1 MTKIFLVFLFWTCKA
16 TFFIG
21 IEGLSS
27 NFQPLVDHFSV
38 LSRPHESFINVCH
51 HYRFNLEI
59 FDSKSTDRNIIYRL
73 RFDGYQPIFDLFVT
87 NPARIKEN
95 IKSQVSTIMKNEIR
109 ALLHQFMLYDP
120 DVADILVVAPR
131 AYYEKSLSTL
141 KWDVG
146 YYTVLL
152 SNVRRL
158 NWLLGSTE
166 TGIASKD
173 NSQLL
178 NECINEFTS
187 TIDQM
192 VGIVK
197 DDIKSDPKD
206 DSESVL
212 KLLQEIKSKFNQEC
226 QKLKSDEGTDWSDF
240 EPLIRFALEG
250 RVNGFKNIREQYVE
264 LYQTAVQ
271 NNTKISDSLDF
282 DIMKIILLA
291 YKSPDLDDRLRPFAS
306 QISKEVLQQKM
317 AAWHAL
323 IKNSNGFAG
332 QSNQQ
337 QPYSEVFFFHF
348 FKELM
353 VRNKDQQAF
362 DFFFE
367 QFYQK
372 ANGLRNRLK
381 DLKPANDPRLLE
393 RFVDLAFKI
402 YPETRNDFD
411 LSLQASLMTNCFM
424 LCFLASGVSIDQF
437 KKSVAI
443 ENSIPFVQIYSRLDY
458 LNPTTFSLL
467 TDFSNYLASSK
478 LLHLNENVMLGFIY
492 WASKFFWDFLKYENF
507 QTSLFTKLERFL
519 SKNKYLSA
527 KAPMGAYLQF
537 LRLILL
543 AENPVNEYCPSFT
556 RFDDSH
562 FTAIAKLLETKEYS
576 GLIKCLQTHAA
587 ESVKIEAQIAGPNPS
602 NKLNISVNLNEVNIR
617 GSKLI
622 LDIDLLNDKDFEV
635 KPFFM
640 SAASSVSGF
649 IKSLKTSKALCRPD
663 NFKLE
668 NCFAPT
674 AARLLI

>member
-16 TFFIG
+16 TFLIG
-21 IEGLSS
+21 TKGLGS

-51 HYRFNLEI
+51 HYRLNLEI
-59 FDSKSTDRNIIYRL
+59 FDSNSADPNNIHRL
-73 RFDGYQPIFDLFVT
+73 RFDGCQPIFDLFVT
-87 NPARIKEN
+87 NPARTKEN

-158 NWLLGSTE
+158 SWLLGSTE

-173 NSQLL
+173 NSQLF
-178 NECINEFTS
+178 NECINEFTN

-192 VGIVK
+192 VGIVN

-212 KLLQEIKSKFNQEC
+212 KLLQEIKSRFNQEC
-226 QKLKSDEGTDWSDF
+226 QKLKSDEATDWSDF

-264 LYQTAVQ
+264 LYQTAIQ
-271 NNTKISDSLDF
+271 NNTEIFEFVNFDFLEKIF
-282 DIMKIILLA
+282 LA
-291 YKSPDLDDRLRPFAS
+291 YKSPDLDDRLGPFAS

-317 AAWHAL
+317 TAWNAL
-323 IKNSNGFAG
+323 IKNSKGFVG
-332 QSNQQ
+332 QSNKQRFD
-337 QPYSEVFFFHF
+337 SERSFSPFFSYLLI
-348 FKELM
+348 KC
-353 VRNKDQQAF
+353 KDQQAF

-402 YPETRNDFD
+402 YPRTGNEFDF
-411 LSLQASLMTNCFM
+411 SLHASLMTNCFM
-424 LCFLASGVSIDQF
+424 LCFLASGVSSDQF
-437 KKSVAI
+437 KKSVTM
-443 ENSIPFVQIYSRLDY
+443 ENSKPFIFIYSHLDY
-458 LNPTTFSLL
+458 LNPRTFSLF

-519 SKNKYLSA
+519 SKNKHLSA
-527 KAPMGAYLQF
+527 KAPMNAHLQF

-543 AENPVNEYCPSFT
+543 AEIPANEYCPSFA
-556 RFDDSH
+556 RVDDSQ

-576 GLIKCLQTHAA
+576 GLIKCLQTNAV
-587 ESVKIEAQIAGPNPS
+587 ENVKIEAQIAGPNPS
-602 NKLNISVNLNEVNIR
+602 DRLDISVNLNEVNIR

-640 SAASSVSGF
+640 SAASSVSSF

-668 NCFAPT
+668 DCFAPT